1 MAEEARPSVSTA
13 SAGHF
18 SARRVRPISREL
30 QKHNRK
36 KLEKEG
42 GVCCER
48 ALLSVRYGDV

>member
-1 MAEEARPSVSTA
+1 MAEEALPSVSTA

-18 SARRVRPISREL
+18 SARCVRPISREL

-48 ALLSVRYGDV
+48 ALLSVRYGGV